1 MDGNALTDSI
11 FQVDMNQ
18 VVVTGIGVLT
28 SLGTGVENYW
38 EGLLSGKS
46 GITAVTRFDSS
57 DIASKVSSEIND
69 FNPEDYMDPKEARR
83 NDRYAQLAL
92 AAAHHA
98 LNDSGLTRDDLI
110 PDRTGVIVG
119 SGIGGMETIEKQM
132 TTLIQRGPRRVSPFM
147 IPSLIANIA
156 GGIIAIDL
164 GANGPNYS
172 PVSACASG
180 SHAIGEAFEM
190 IRRGAADMIFAGGSE
205 AAVTRIGFAGFSSMK
220 AMSTNFND
228 DPSRASRP
236 FDRNRDGFV
245 MGEGAGV
252 LVLETLESAKKRGA
266 KIYAEIIGYSAT
278 CDAYHV
284 TTPDGESKAL
294 TQCMNLAIGQ
304 AQIDK
309 NSVNYVN
316 AHGTSTPYNDKS
328 ETIALKNVFGDHA
341 KNGLMVSSTKSMTGH
356 LLGAAG
362 AIEAAA
368 VCKAIETMAVPPTIN
383 YEEPDPDCDL
393 DYVPNESRETEVQV
407 AMSNNSGFG
416 GHNASLVFRKV

>member
-1 MDGNALTDSI
+1 MDGNALKSNF
-11 FQVDMNQ
+11 FQDAMNQ
-18 VVVTGIGVLT
+18 VVITGMGVLT
-28 SLGTGVENYW
+28 SVGTGIDDYW
-38 EGLLSGKS
+38 NGLISGKS
-46 GITAVTRFDSS
+46 GISAVTRFDAS
-57 DIASKVSSEIND
+57 DIASRVASEIND

-92 AAAHHA
+92 AASHHA
-98 LNDSGLTRDDLI
+98 LKDAGLSRNDI
-110 PDRTGVIVG
+110 VPERTGVIVG

-132 TTLIQRGPRRVSPFM
+132 TTLIERGPRRVSPFM

-156 GGIIAIDL
+156 GGIIAIDI
-164 GANGPNYS
+164 GANGPNFS

-190 IRRGAADMIFAGGSE
+190 IRRGVADMIFAGGSE

-220 AMSTNFND
+220 AMSTKFND

-236 FDRNRDGFV
+236 FDKNRDGFV

-252 LVLETLESAKKRGA
+252 LVLETLESAQKRGA
-266 KIYAEIIGYSAT
+266 RIYAEIIGYSAT

-294 TQCMNLAIGQ
+294 TNCMNLAIEQ
-304 AQIDK
+304 AQISHD
-309 NSVNYVN
+309 SVNYVN
-316 AHGTSTPYNDKS
+316 AHGTSTPYNDRS
-328 ETIALKNVFGDHA
+328 ETVALKNVFGEHT
-341 KNGLMVSSTKSMTGH
+341 KNGLMISSTKSMTGH

-368 VCKAIETMAVPPTIN
+368 VCKSIEGNVVPPTIN
-383 YEEPDPDCDL
+383 YDEPDPDCDL
-393 DYVPNESRETEVQV
+393 DYIPNESRETNVQV

-416 GHNASLVFRKV
+416 GHNASLVFRNI

>member
-1 MDGNALTDSI
+1 MDGNALKSNF
-11 FQVDMNQ
+11 FQDAMNQ
-18 VVVTGIGVLT
+18 VVITGMGVLT
-28 SLGTGVENYW
+28 SVGTGIYDYW
-38 EGLLSGKS
+38 NGLISGKS
-46 GITAVTRFDSS
+46 GISAVTRFDAS
-57 DIASKVSSEIND
+57 DIASRVASEIND

-92 AAAHHA
+92 AASHHA
-98 LNDSGLTRDDLI
+98 LKDAGLSRNDI
-110 PDRTGVIVG
+110 VPERTGVIVG

-132 TTLIQRGPRRVSPFM
+132 TTLIERGPRRVSPFM

-156 GGIIAIDL
+156 GGIIAIDI
-164 GANGPNYS
+164 GANGPNFS

-190 IRRGAADMIFAGGSE
+190 IRRGVADMIFAGGSE

-220 AMSTNFND
+220 AMSTKFND

-236 FDRNRDGFV
+236 FDKNRDGFV

-252 LVLETLESAKKRGA
+252 LVLETLESAQKRGA
-266 KIYAEIIGYSAT
+266 RIYAEIIGYSAT

-294 TQCMNLAIGQ
+294 TNCMNLAIEQ
-304 AQIDK
+304 AQISHD
-309 NSVNYVN
+309 SVNYVN
-316 AHGTSTPYNDKS
+316 AHGTSTPYNDRS
-328 ETIALKNVFGDHA
+328 ETVALKNVFGEHT
-341 KNGLMVSSTKSMTGH
+341 KNGLMISSTKSMTGH

-368 VCKAIETMAVPPTIN
+368 VCKSIEGNVVPPTIN
-383 YEEPDPDCDL
+383 YDEPDPDCDL
-393 DYVPNESRETEVQV
+393 DYIPNESRETNVQV

-416 GHNASLVFRKV
+416 GHNASLVFRNI

>member
-1 MDGNALTDSI
+1 
-11 FQVDMNQ
+11 MNQ
-18 VVVTGIGVLT
+18 VVVTGMGVIT
-28 SLGTGVENYW
+28 SVGTGVDNYW
-38 EGLLSGKS
+38 DGLLAGKC
-46 GITAVTRFDSS
+46 GITAVNRFDSN
-57 DIASKVSSEIND
+57 DIASKVASEIND

-92 AAAHHA
+92 AATHHA
-98 LNDSGLTRDDLI
+98 LKDSGLSRDDLV

-132 TTLIQRGPRRVSPFM
+132 TALIERGPRRVSPFM

-190 IRRGAADMIFAGGSE
+190 IRRGVADMIFAGGSKE

-328 ETIALKNVFGDHA
+328 ETTALKNVFGDHA

-356 LLGAAG
+356 LLG
-362 AIEAAA
+362 
-368 VCKAIETMAVPPTIN
+368 CRRCN
-383 YEEPDPDCDL
+383 
-393 DYVPNESRETEVQV
+393 
-407 AMSNNSGFG
+407 
-416 GHNASLVFRKV
+416 

>member
-1 MDGNALTDSI
+1 
-11 FQVDMNQ
+11 MNK
-18 VVVTGIGVLT
+18 VVITGMGTLT
-28 SLGTGVENYW
+28 SVGNGIEDFW
-38 EGLLSGKS
+38 GGLKSGKS
-46 GITAVTRFDSS
+46 GITGITRFD
-57 DIASKVSSEIND
+57 DEGIASKVASEIKD
-69 FNPEDYMDPKEARR
+69 FNPEDFMDPKEARR

-92 AAAHHA
+92 AATHYA
-98 LNDSGLTRDDLI
+98 LTDSGLTRDELV

-164 GANGPNYS
+164 GATGPNFAT
-172 PVSACASG
+172 VSACASG

-190 IRRGAADMIFAGGSE
+190 IRRGVADVIFAGGSE

-236 FDRNRDGFV
+236 FDKNRDGFV
-245 MGEGAGV
+245 MGEGSGV
-252 LVLETLESAKKRGA
+252 LVMETLENAQKRGA
-266 KIYAEIIGYSAT
+266 RIYAEVIGYSAT
-278 CDAYHV
+278 CDAFHV

-294 TQCMNLAIGQ
+294 TRCMNLALKQ
-304 AQIDK
+304 AAVPSKEVDYI
-309 NSVNYVN
+309 N
-316 AHGTSTPYNDKS
+316 AHGTSTPYNDRS
-328 ETIALKNVFGDHA
+328 ETTALKNVFGDYA
-341 KNGLMVSSTKSMTGH
+341 KTGLMVSSTKSMTGH

-368 VCKAIETMAVPPTIN
+368 VCKAIDENVVPPTIN

-393 DYVPNESRETEVQV
+393 DYIPNESRDAEVNI

-416 GHNASLVFRKV
+416 GHNASLVFRKL